1 MGLTACEVAMSETSP
16 TKPNPKTVFI
26 VGAGASKEA
35 GLPIGSELTMSIAT
49 ALDIRVKHGGYQLI
63 SGDDL
68 ILEALRLEAAKNPT
82 HTDLLSSLQDAAWR
96 IRDAMPQ
103 ASSIDTFIDNH
114 SEDKQ
119 IELCG
124 KLAIV
129 RTILEAEAKSALFVD
144 QLRGDHRMKFGRL
157 QDTWFHSFG
166 QLLTEN
172 CKSSGLATRLNS
184 VAFVI
189 FNYDRCI
196 EHFLYHAIQNYY
208 AMSASDVAQLVQ
220 RLEIYH
226 PYGTVGSLP
235 WLNQSNAIDYGDT
248 PHSKQLLGLAS
259 QIKTYTEGTD
269 QSLSAVNAIRS
280 HMKSSDN
287 LVFLGFAFHPLNIDL
302 LLPSATSEK
311 PLMGRQRVF
320 GTAHGISRSNT
331 ESIGAGFAA
340 MGILFMNNIQIRND
354 LTCSQL
360 FHEYRRSLSFA

>member
-1 MGLTACEVAMSETSP
+1 MSDPSSS
-16 TKPNPKTVFI
+16 KPIPKTVFI
-26 VGAGASKEA
+26 VGAGGSKEV
-35 GLPIGSELTMSIAT
+35 GLPIGSELKMSIAT
-49 ALDIRVKHGGYQLI
+49 ALDIRFQFGSEMI
-63 SGDDL
+63 SGDHR
-68 ILEALRLEAAKNPT
+68 IVEALRTAAEGSDPPSRDINPFL
-82 HTDLLSSLQDAAWR
+82 HAGWR

-129 RTILEAEAKSALFVD
+129 RKILEAEAKSRLFVD
-144 QLRGDHRMKFGRL
+144 QLHGDHRMKFDRL
-157 QDTWFHSFG
+157 QDTWFHSFW

-189 FNYDRCI
+189 FNYDRCV
-196 EHFLYHAIQNYY
+196 EQYLYYAIQNYY
-208 AMSASDVAQLVQ
+208 NMSAPDVAQLLQ

-235 WLNQSNAIDYGDT
+235 WQKQNNAIDYGNT

-269 QSLSAVNAIRS
+269 ESSSDVNAIRS
-280 HMKSSDN
+280 HMKTSDK
-287 LVFLGFAFHPLNIDL
+287 LVFLGFAFHRLNIDL

-311 PLMGRQRVF
+311 PLMADRRVF

-331 ESIGAGFAA
+331 ESIGAKFAA
-340 MGILFMNNIQIRND
+340 MGILFTNYIQIRND
-354 LTCSQL
+354 LKCSEL
-360 FHEYRRSLSFA
+360 FHEYWRDLSFT